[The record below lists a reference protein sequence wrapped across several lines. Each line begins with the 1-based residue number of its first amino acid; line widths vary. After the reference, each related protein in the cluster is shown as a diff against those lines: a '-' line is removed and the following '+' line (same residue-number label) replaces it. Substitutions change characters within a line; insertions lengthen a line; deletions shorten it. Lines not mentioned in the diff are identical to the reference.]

1 MIWLTWKQHRK
12 QALFAGIGLAALA
25 AIMIPT
31 GLRMHDAFDNSG
43 LGACLSNLGTDVLAA
58 NKAVDR
64 CNALSTQF
72 QNEFKDLSFVG
83 ILFVI
88 LPLLVGL
95 FLGAPLISR
104 EVEHG
109 THRFVWTQGV
119 SRLRWA
125 LVKFGLVGVVTAL
138 LAVVYALGVS
148 WWYEPLAAN
157 GNGRFGYL
165 WFDVQGIAPIGYTLF
180 AVSLGIFA
188 GTFARRVLPAMAVTL
203 AGFAVVRI
211 AVETLGRSHYM
222 PAKTLNYGLASS
234 QGPNPASSDWILSQG
249 LRDGAGKL
257 VRENAQVG
265 CPPSNELKGDASSCL
280 DQMAHQGLGPGS
292 HNWQL
297 YQPGDRFWA
306 FQSIETGIFLALA
319 ALLVFLAVRRIR
331 HIA

>member
-12 QALFAGIGLAALA
+12 QALFAVIGLAALA
-25 AIMIPT
+25 ALMVPT
-31 GLRMHDAFDNSG
+31 GLRMHEVFDDSG
-43 LGACLSNLGTDVLAA
+43 LASCLAKLGTDPLAA
-58 NKAVDR
+58 NAAVDS

-72 QNEFKDLSFVG
+72 RNQFKSLSFVG

-95 FLGAPLISR
+95 FFGAPLISR

-119 SRLRWA
+119 GRLRWA
-125 LVKFGLVGVVTAL
+125 LVKFGLVGAVTIL
-138 LAVVYALGVS
+138 LAVLYALGVS
-148 WWYEPLAAN
+148 WWYAPMAAN

-180 AVSLGIFA
+180 AVALGIFA
-188 GTFARRVLPAMAVTL
+188 GTLSRRVLPAMAITL

-211 AVETLGRSHYM
+211 AVETLARDHYM
-222 PAKTLNYGLASS
+222 SAKTLTYGLAST
-234 QGPNPASSDWILSQG
+234 QGPNPASHDWVLSQG
-249 LRDGAGKL
+249 LRDADGKL
-257 VRENAQVG
+257 VLENASVG
-265 CPPSNELKGDASSCL
+265 CPPATDASSCMRE
-280 DQMAHQGLGPGS
+280 MAERGLGPGS
-292 HNWQL
+292 SNWQL

-306 FQSIETGIFLALA
+306 FQAIETGIFLTLA
-319 ALLVFLAVRRIR
+319 VLLALLAIRRIR

>member
-25 AIMIPT
+25 VIMIPT

-43 LGACLSNLGTDVLAA
+43 LGACLSKLGTDVLAA
-58 NKAVDR
+58 NKAVGS

-125 LVKFGLVGVVTAL
+125 LVKFGLVGAVTVL
-138 LAVVYALGVS
+138 LAVAYALGVS

-165 WFDVQGIAPIGYTLF
+165 WFEVQGIAPIGYTLF

-203 AGFAVVRI
+203 AGFAPDLPRRAPDPSHRLTGEW
-211 AVETLGRSHYM
+211 AVLQAGGS
-222 PAKTLNYGLASS
+222 
-234 QGPNPASSDWILSQG
+234 GP
-249 LRDGAGKL
+249 
-257 VRENAQVG
+257 
-265 CPPSNELKGDASSCL
+265 
-280 DQMAHQGLGPGS
+280 MGPGPS
-292 HNWQL
+292 
-297 YQPGDRFWA
+297 
-306 FQSIETGIFLALA
+306 
-319 ALLVFLAVRRIR
+319 RRRRQASVCVSSLRVDVWTIR
-331 HIA
+331 PSAPLTMGM